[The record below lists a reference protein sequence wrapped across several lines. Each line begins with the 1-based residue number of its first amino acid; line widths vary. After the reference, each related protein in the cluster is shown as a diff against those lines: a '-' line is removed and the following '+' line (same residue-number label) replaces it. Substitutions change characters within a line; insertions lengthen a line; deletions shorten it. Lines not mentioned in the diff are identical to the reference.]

1 MKKMKQD
8 YYDDIDEEND
18 YDEVIDDKKWNR
30 TMTIS
35 LMKKWNEIIKMP

>member
-18 YDEVIDDKKWNR
+18 YDEVIDDKK
-30 TMTIS
+30 
-35 LMKKWNEIIKMP
+35 

>member
-18 YDEVIDDKKWNR
+18 YDEVIDDKKWN
-30 TMTIS
+30 
-35 LMKKWNEIIKMP
+35 EIIKMP